1 MRAAFPLVTL
11 LAWSCLLGAQTKE
24 VGLPDPL
31 TLKVA
36 LSLADEAAPALDLA
50 QARLAEAQ
58 ARQAEADALDNPKVS
73 VELAGRLVEPSYRV
87 VSVDNTSND
96 SWAKLRIRKRLYDF
110 GRTESLLEAA
120 EAEIQGQESRLL
132 DVRQQRRLEIMARFF
147 DVLLADQTQT
157 RDNEAMAIAYVRLDR
172 ARERNRLGQLPEVDL
187 LGLETLYQE
196 ALSQQKTS
204 QAQQRA
210 SRSRLALALNRPG
223 QLPAN
228 LELPELPELKR
239 PLGEIDTL
247 TQQALD
253 GNPRLLAMRQE
264 VTAGEQRAKAAV
276 AGNGAVIHGE
286 LEATAY
292 SRSLSSSNPFAA
304 AVVLEVPLSTGG
316 ALEAEAA
323 RHRALAAQ
331 KRAELGQEELTLRQ
345 AVLDLWLELQTLAQ
359 RGRELATL
367 NDYRELTF
375 DRNRALYEMEVASD
389 LGDSMTQISA
399 QRLQQMQNDFRIA
412 LAWGKLD
419 ALAGVLVEGES
430 APFGDANKGGGVT
443 ARGKP

>member
-1 MRAAFPLVTL
+1 M
-11 LAWSCLLGAQTKE
+11 GAQTKE

-31 TLKVA
+31 TLKFA

-96 SWAKLRIRKRLYDF
+96 SWAKLRVRKRLYDF
-110 GRTESLLEAA
+110 GRTESLIEAA
-120 EAEIQGQESRLL
+120 EAEIQGQEWRLL

-172 ARERNRLGQLPEVDL
+172 ARARNRLGQLPEVDL

-228 LELPELPELKR
+228 LEMPELPELKR
-239 PLGEIDTL
+239 PLGEIDVL

-253 GNPRLLAMRQE
+253 SNLRLRALRQE
-264 VTAGEQRAKAAV
+264 VAAGEQRAKAAV

-286 LEATAY
+286 LEGAAY

-331 KRAELGQEELTLRQ
+331 KRAEVGQEELTLRQ

-399 QRLQQMQNDFRIA
+399 HRLQQMQNDFRIA
-412 LAWGKLD
+412 LARAKLD
-419 ALAGVLVEGES
+419 ALAGTLVEGES
-430 APFGDANKGGGVT
+430 APFADGNKVGAVP
-443 ARGKP
+443 ARGEP